1 MINHLVSQRYEV
13 LEKIGEGPLFTVYK
27 ARDKVQNRV
36 VALKSVAGAF
46 ARDEAFLQGLQ
57 RGLSSAANLNH
68 PNIAGDVTVGED
80 EGALYATM
88 EFVRGI
94 NLKERIRRIA
104 PFTLSVAVD
113 VACALAES
121 LQYAHGMGQA
131 HGDLRPHNIIMSPEG
146 AIKVTDFGVMAGVAQ
161 SPRAQADVLARSAP
175 YHAPELSITQAGTP
189 AGDIY
194 AVGAILYEML
204 TGTPLY
210 AGDTLDAI
218 ADMHAFSP
226 IPLPRV
232 INAGVPRSLEGIIV
246 KCLQKRPAARY
257 GSAGELL
264 NDLKSV
270 RDALRFG
277 KPLSWSPVDVD
288 KLANDVPSR
297 EEKAKSEK
305 RKEEESQPKIQ
316 NPKAKIPVSLPE
328 PVAVAAASS
337 QALPMPAKN
346 RLRETDERV
355 SIFIKIA
362 IAVVT
367 CIIFGCLIVIAG
379 IAGSKWI
386 EPETVV
392 IPKLIGKNIE
402 EVRLLA
408 KQKKL
413 HLIEHPEYIEKP
425 RGIVFRTDE
434 SDGEKLHEGHDLN
447 VWFSNGPTYVTV
459 PKVVGSSREQAELAL
474 KSAGLTV
481 GKVTPDYSDKVPL
494 NNVMA
499 QDVSYKKRVLHDT
512 AVDLVISDGPKPD
525 YGTDPGNE
533 SASNATSGNADSAN
547 EGNAGGNN
555 AGSPNASQ
563 DSPDTAPV
571 NPNPPDDPANS
582 EAHDCRKVIHI
593 PKDGKGSRK
602 VRIEYVDANGL
613 SITPVADETHEE
625 DDRIHVSFTYYGKK
639 ITLRVF
645 YDDKLAWTKTFDP
658 AATKHDIVR

>member
-27 ARDKVQNRV
+27 VRDKVQNQI
-36 VALKSVAGAF
+36 VALKSVVGAF
-46 ARDEAFLQGLQ
+46 AKDNAFVQGLR

-68 PNIAGDVTVGED
+68 PNIAAGYELGED
-80 EGALYATM
+80 EGVFYVTV

-104 PFTLSVAVD
+104 PFTLSVSVD
-113 VACALAES
+113 VACALAEA

-131 HGDLRPHNIIMSPEG
+131 HGDLRPHNILMSPEG
-146 AIKVTDFGVMAGVAQ
+146 AIKVMDFGVMAGVVQ
-161 SPRAQADVLARSAP
+161 SPRAQADVLALAAP
-175 YHAPELSITQAGTP
+175 YHAPELSTTQPGTP

-210 AGDTLDAI
+210 MGDTLDAI

-232 INAGVPRSLEGIIV
+232 LNAGVPRSLEGILV
-246 KCLQKRPAARY
+246 KCLQKRPDARY

-277 KPLSWSPVDVD
+277 KPLSWSPIDVD

-297 EEKAKSEK
+297 EKIQG
-305 RKEEESQPKIQ
+305 KEAQSRTQ
-316 NPKAKIPVSLPE
+316 NPKSKIPASLPE

-337 QALPMPAKN
+337 QALPMSAKN

-408 KQKKL
+408 QQKKL
-413 HLIEHPEYIEKP
+413 HLIEHPEYIEKL
-425 RGIVFRTDE
+425 RGVVFRTDE
-434 SDGEKLHEGHDLN
+434 NDGEKLHEGHDLN
-447 VWFSNGPTYVTV
+447 VWYSKGPTYVTV
-459 PKVVGSSREQAELAL
+459 PKVVGMSREQADQAL
-474 KSAGLTV
+474 KDAGLTV
-481 GKVTPDYSDKVPL
+481 GKVTPDYSDKVAANTVL
-494 NNVMA
+494 SQN
-499 QDVSYKKRVLHDT
+499 VSYKKRVLHDV
-512 AVDLVISDGPKPD
+512 AVDLIISDGPKPD

-533 SASNATSGNADSAN
+533 SASNSTPNAAETASND
-547 EGNAGGNN
+547 AGGAGNDNSNSSNN
-555 AGSPNASQ
+555 ASTT
-563 DSPDTAPV
+563 PDGTADAVV
-571 NPNPPDDPANS
+571 NPNSPDDPANS
-582 EAHDCRKVIHI
+582 ESHECRKVIHI

-625 DDRIHVSFTYYGKK
+625 DDRIHVSFTYFGKN

-658 AATKHDIVR
+658 AATKHDIIR